1 MLVLSRYLIYA
12 PWRGKPTICI
22 NKDNSMNITKK
33 LVSTFL
39 LTLLF
44 ITASVSAHDRSYIN
58 ASSAADS
65 DSAPFSGAVKTD
77 GTLYL
82 SGMLGLE
89 NGEVPAQASQE
100 ARNILNAMKATLAE
114 AGMTMDDLVYVQI
127 FASDL
132 SDYAAFNKA
141 YREFFKQEFPARAFI
156 GAGSLLFD
164 ARFEIQAIAVAR

>member
-1 MLVLSRYLIYA
+1 
-12 PWRGKPTICI
+12 
-22 NKDNSMNITKK
+22 MNTAKK
-33 LVSTFL
+33 LVSTAL
-39 LTLLF
+39 LALLF
-44 ITASVSAHDRSYIN
+44 VAANVSAHERSYIN
-58 ASSAADS
+58 GSSAADS
-65 DSAPFSGAVKTD
+65 KSAPFSGAVKTD

-89 NGEVPAQASQE
+89 NGKVPAEASQE
-100 ARNILNAMKATLAE
+100 ARNILNAMKATLEE

-141 YREFFKQEFPARAFI
+141 YREFFTKEFPARAFI

>member
-1 MLVLSRYLIYA
+1 MN
-12 PWRGKPTICI
+12 TIQ
-22 NKDNSMNITKK
+22 K
-33 LVSTFL
+33 LVSTVL

-44 ITASVSAHDRSYIN
+44 VAANVSAHERSYIN
-58 ASSAADS
+58 GSSAANS

-89 NGEVPAQASQE
+89 KGKVPAQASQE
-100 ARNILNAMKATLAE
+100 ARNILNAMKATLE
-114 AGMTMDDLVYVQI
+114 KAGMTMDDLVYVQI

-132 SDYAAFNKA
+132 SDYAAFNEA
-141 YREFFKQEFPARAFI
+141 YREFFTQEFPARAFI
-156 GAGSLLFD
+156 GAGSLLFG